1 MSVTISVIVT
11 SEQEL
16 IYICSGMH
24 EIDCLSS
31 VDVVSSLS
39 GKACNTV
46 FSKLEFITNWQ
57 FAQVIFKNSPTSS
70 GI

>member
-39 GKACNTV
+39 GKACN
-46 FSKLEFITNWQ
+46 
-57 FAQVIFKNSPTSS
+57 NSFFQIGIYYQLAVCTSHF
-70 GI
+70 